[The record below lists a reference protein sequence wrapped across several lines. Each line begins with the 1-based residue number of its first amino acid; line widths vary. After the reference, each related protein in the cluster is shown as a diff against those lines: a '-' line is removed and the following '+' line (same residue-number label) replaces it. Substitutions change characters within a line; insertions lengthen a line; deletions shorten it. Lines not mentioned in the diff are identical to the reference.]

1 MKIHFLGTNG
11 WYDTKIGNTIS
22 TLIDSKEKYII
33 LDAGDGIYKAKK
45 LLVEK
50 KPIYL
55 FLSHLHLDH
64 ISGFHIFNT
73 FIKNKEIHII
83 LEKGNRQLLENIVR
97 HPYMIP
103 FGSNVI
109 FHEVENGN
117 YSEPL
122 NFECR
127 KLKHADPAMGFKL
140 KLENKDIAYC
150 LDTYICDNLKALS
163 ENADILIT
171 EAAMIPGKSNSEWG
185 HLNPEEAAQIAK
197 EARVKRLIMT
207 HITADGYSNG
217 DERKAAE
224 QKAKNIFANSLMAED
239 DLMIEL

>member
-1 MKIHFLGTNG
+1 MKIYFLGTNG

-22 TLIDSKEKYII
+22 TLIDSREGYII
-33 LDAGDGIYKAKK
+33 FDAGDGIYKAKK

-73 FIKNKEIHII
+73 FIKDKEIHII
-83 LEKGNRQLLENIVR
+83 LEKGNKQLLENIVR

-103 FGSNVI
+103 FKSDVI
-109 FHEVENGN
+109 FYEVKNGN
-117 YSEPL
+117 YKEPL

-127 KLKHADPAMGFKL
+127 KLKHVDSSVGFRL
-140 KLENKDIAYC
+140 DLEGKIISHC
-150 LDTYICDNLKALS
+150 LDTGICDNLTILS
-163 ENADILIT
+163 KNADILIT
-171 EAAMIPGKSNSEWG
+171 EAAMVPGVSSPDWG

-197 EARVKRLIMT
+197 DANVKRMVMT
-207 HITADGYSNG
+207 HISVDGYSDI
-217 DERKAAE
+217 DERKEAE
-224 QKAKNIFANSLMAED
+224 KKARNIFANSIMAED
-239 DLMIEL
+239 DLIIEL